1 MINVGTLISAS
12 IRPNDSLDPIASA
25 WAKEIKGGLHTA
37 TASSDRNSIIFQRR
51 EWGMMCYVINEN
63 KTYQLT
69 YNYSNTDIMNNS
81 NWKEFNSSGSNGGE
95 WVDSVIS
102 IRNAEPTSPTDGDRY
117 IIGSAPIGTIWASKL
132 PGLIVQ
138 WNSGLLKWDETQP
151 TNGMSV
157 RVDDVDNSIWKYLG
171 TFSVGS
177 WNQEKSNLVRS
188 LVLTSGDGVNY
199 TGTSNPTFSQ
209 YSKDIVLLSS
219 FSSTNI
225 SGTVSININGL
236 GQKYVKKVSKDGL
249 TQFNPSDIKTD
260 TIYNLFY
267 DGTNFQLTLGTNE
280 SLFNVKYYI
289 EPGDY
294 IVIPQYYQY
303 WVWGD
308 LTIAGTI
315 VNYGHLINAN
325 GKMIISGSGS
335 YVGMPGS
342 QYVMAP
348 LSFGLTTS
356 YNDSSTIQF
365 TQSNTIFGP
374 SVSAYVKDGSLTASK
389 LDTGLNGGATAGYL
403 LSVDNVGDF
412 MWVNPTIGG
421 GGGVLSTT
429 DKNYSVT
436 SDTSGDGQFSGL
448 TISGTP
454 LTGGYVGVFVNGHQ
468 YEVGDGVT
476 SNCDCYFSNDGG
488 STAKTLTGV
497 VSGDGL
503 YWNGSFAGTDLYIG
517 WKITLYYVS

>member
-12 IRPNDSLDPIASA
+12 IRPNNSLDPIASA
-25 WAKEIKGGLHTA
+25 WAKEIKGGLHTV
-37 TASSDRNSIIFQRR
+37 TDSSDRNSIIFQRR
-51 EWGMMCYVINEN
+51 EWGMMCYVTNEN

-102 IRNAEPTSPTDGDRY
+102 IRNAEPTLPTDGDRY
-117 IIGSAPIGTIWASKL
+117 IIGSAPTGTIWASKS

-151 TNGMSV
+151 TNGTSV

-199 TGTSNPTFSQ
+199 TGISNPTFSQ

-225 SGTVSININGL
+225 GGTVSINISGL

-249 TQFNPSDIKTD
+249 TQFNPSDIKID

-267 DGTNFQLTLGTNE
+267 DGTNFQLTLGQNE
-280 SLFNVKYYI
+280 SLFNVKYHI

-303 WVWGD
+303 WVYGD
-308 LTIAGTI
+308 LTIAGTL
-315 VNYGHLINAN
+315 VNYGHLITAN
-325 GKMIISGSGS
+325 GQTFISGSGS

-342 QYVMAP
+342 QYVMVP
-348 LSFGLTTS
+348 LSLGLTTS

-374 SVSAYVKDGSLTASK
+374 SVSAYVKDSSLTASK
-389 LDTGLNGGATAGYL
+389 LDTGSNGGATAGYL
-403 LSVDNVGDF
+403 LSVDNAGDF

-421 GGGVLSTT
+421 GGGSYSSFSEF
-429 DKNYSVT
+429 DKNISPLNTNGNNQPTGVT
-436 SDTSGDGQFSGL
+436 ISYLPLGTVGVYVNGVEVELGNTSNSCYFSGDS
-448 TISGTP
+448 
-454 LTGGYVGVFVNGHQ
+454 
-468 YEVGDGVT
+468 GVT
-476 SNCDCYFSNDGG
+476 SKNLNNIS
-488 STAKTLTGV
+488 
-497 VSGDGL
+497 SGDEL
-503 YWNGSFAGTDLYIG
+503 YWNDSVSEYSLTTTDRVS
-517 WKITLYYVS
+517 LYYLKN

>member
-12 IRPNDSLDPIASA
+12 IRPNNSLDPIASA
-25 WAKEIKGGLHTA
+25 WAKEIKGGLHTV
-37 TASSDRNSIIFQRR
+37 TDSSDRNSIIFQRR
-51 EWGMMCYVINEN
+51 EWGMMCYVTNEN

-102 IRNAEPTSPTDGDRY
+102 IRNAEPTLPTDGDRY
-117 IIGSAPIGTIWASKL
+117 IIGSAPTGTIWASKS

-151 TNGMSV
+151 TNGTSV

-199 TGTSNPTFSQ
+199 TGISNPTFSQ

-225 SGTVSININGL
+225 GGTVSINISGL

-267 DGTNFQLTLGTNE
+267 DGTNFQLTLGQNE
-280 SLFNVKYYI
+280 SLFNVKYHI

-303 WVWGD
+303 WVYGD
-308 LTIAGTI
+308 LTIAGTL
-315 VNYGHLINAN
+315 VNYGHLITAN
-325 GKMIISGSGS
+325 GQTFISGSGS

-342 QYVMAP
+342 QYVMVP
-348 LSFGLTTS
+348 LSLGLTTS

-374 SVSAYVKDGSLTASK
+374 SVSAYVKDSSLTASK
-389 LDTGLNGGATAGYL
+389 LDTGSNGGATAGYL
-403 LSVDNVGDF
+403 LSVDNAGDF

-421 GGGVLSTT
+421 GGGSYSSFSEF
-429 DKNYSVT
+429 DKNISPLNTNGNNQPTGVT
-436 SDTSGDGQFSGL
+436 ISYLPLGTVGVYVNGVEVELGNTSNSCYFSGDS
-448 TISGTP
+448 
-454 LTGGYVGVFVNGHQ
+454 
-468 YEVGDGVT
+468 GVT
-476 SNCDCYFSNDGG
+476 SKNLNNIS
-488 STAKTLTGV
+488 
-497 VSGDGL
+497 SGDEL
-503 YWNGSFAGTDLYIG
+503 YWNDSVSEYSLTTTDRVS
-517 WKITLYYVS
+517 LYYLKN